1 MAALQLQKSDTPS
14 TQKSGFESNR
24 AFVGPYVK
32 RTKGK
37 NIWASITRDI
47 TKKLSLSM
55 PKKLQT
61 VKVANGYHTKY

>member
-1 MAALQLQKSDTPS
+1 MEEKLKEKTFNS
-14 TQKSGFESNR
+14 
-24 AFVGPYVK
+24 
-32 RTKGK
+32 TKGLK
-37 NIWASITRDI
+37 VALKDIWASIIPDI